1 MFGDKM
7 RTIARETAPQINSE
21 KLLQR
26 GGGGNRMA
34 AMLVK
39 GEGTRNKALIF
50 AEQGAVIT
58 EKDFSAFLGRRRY
71 TNWTHKI
78 SC

>member
-26 GGGGNRMA
+26 GGGRNRIA

-39 GEGTRNKALIF
+39 GEDA
-50 AEQGAVIT
+50 Q
-58 EKDFSAFLGRRRY
+58 
-71 TNWTHKI
+71 
-78 SC
+78 